1 MYSKSNLEKRFFN
14 INNAEQ
20 VKEIKDVKWFD
31 AVGVIEKIDNKVEK
45 VEIFKR
51 LNSSLIKKYVCQ

>member
-1 MYSKSNLEKRFFN
+1 M
-14 INNAEQ
+14 
-20 VKEIKDVKWFD
+20 KEIKDVKWFD
-31 AVGVIEKIDNKVEK
+31 EVGVIEKIENKVEK